1 MNVIIVSRHSYILN
15 IFLTLSVKVMKNKK
29 FAVDSDKKEILATA
43 LKNLK
48 EDELDI
54 FDALVNVNSSP
65 WGGHGGLYAESTG
78 GGYSRVIV
86 RT

>member
-1 MNVIIVSRHSYILN
+1 
-15 IFLTLSVKVMKNKK
+15 MKNKK
-29 FAVDSDKKEILATA
+29 FAVESDKKEILATA

-65 WGGHGGLYAESTG
+65 WNGPVAYAESTG
-78 GGYSRVIV
+78 VYRQYV
-86 RT
+86 

>member
-1 MNVIIVSRHSYILN
+1 
-15 IFLTLSVKVMKNKK
+15 MKNKK
-29 FAVDSDKKEILATA
+29 FAVDSDKKEVLATA

-65 WGGHGGLYAESTG
+65 WGYYAESTG
-78 GGYSRVIV
+78 GYSRGSSN
-86 RT
+86 